1 MLLSWLMGQTVQV
14 ELLSFMF
21 WMKEEKAVLFLS
33 IYGIPYSI
41 GVKEVEITVIFP
53 SLMALTG

>member
-1 MLLSWLMGQTVQV
+1 MTIYIYLKNKNRKIY
-14 ELLSFMF
+14 F

-41 GVKEVEITVIFP
+41 RVKEVEITVIFP